1 VRTAGVVLA
10 GGRSR
15 RMGTDKAALRWGT
28 TTLLAHVCARVAEAV
43 DGPVIVVG
51 APGQEPPALP
61 AGVRYAAD
69 ATEGGGPL
77 VGILAGLVAATDE
90 ADAVYVSA
98 VDMPHLRPA
107 FVRRVLQGLDETTDV
122 VLPEAHGFR
131 HPLAAAYRTA
141 LAGPL
146 GEIVTAGGFKP
157 AELYAVVRT
166 RVVGP
171 EWLLADPVLQ
181 AQDPDLDSLL
191 NVNDPAAYAAAHA
204 VAFPP

>member
-15 RMGTDKAALRWGT
+15 RMGTPKAALAWGT
-28 TTLLAHVCARVAEAV
+28 TTLLAHACSLVREGV

-51 APGQEPPALP
+51 APGQAPPELP
-61 AGVRYAAD
+61 AGVLYAED
-69 ATEGGGPL
+69 AREGGGPL
-77 VGILAGLVAATDE
+77 AGILAGLSAAAAV

-107 FVRRVLQGLDETTDV
+107 FIRRVLRGLDDETDV

-146 GEIVTAGGFKP
+146 GEIVAAGGSKP

-171 EWLLADPVLQ
+171 EWLLADPLLR
-181 AQDPDLDSLL
+181 AADPDLDSLL
-191 NVNDPAAYAAAHA
+191 NVNDPDAYAAAHA

>member
-1 VRTAGVVLA
+1 MRRARS
-10 GGRSR
+10 GRSCPR
-15 RMGTDKAALRWGT
+15 ACSYAED
-28 TTLLAHVCARVAEAV
+28 AHA
-43 DGPVIVVG
+43 
-51 APGQEPPALP
+51 
-61 AGVRYAAD
+61 
-69 ATEGGGPL
+69 GGGPL
-77 VGILAGLVAATDE
+77 AGILAGLVAAAGS

-107 FVRRVLQGLDETTDV
+107 FVRRVVQGLDDETDV

-146 GEIVTAGGFKP
+146 GEIVAAGGFKP

-166 RVVGP
+166 RVVDP
-171 EWLLADPVLQ
+171 EWLLADPVLR
-181 AQDPDLDSLL
+181 AADPRLDSLL
-191 NVNDPAAYAAAHA
+191 NVNDPDDYAAAHA

>member
-1 VRTAGVVLA
+1 
-10 GGRSR
+10 
-15 RMGTDKAALRWGT
+15 MGTDKAALRWGT
-28 TTLLAHVCARVAEAV
+28 TTLLAHVCALVAEAV
-43 DGPVIVVG
+43 DGPVIVIG

-61 AGVRYAAD
+61 VGVLYAAD
-69 ATEGGGPL
+69 ASEGGGPL
-77 VGILAGLVAATDE
+77 AGILAGLVAAADD

-107 FVRRVLQGLDETTDV
+107 FVRRVLQGLDDGTDV

-141 LAGPL
+141 VAGPL
-146 GEIVTAGGFKP
+146 AGIVAGGGRTP

-166 RVVGP
+166 RIVGP

-181 AQDPDLDSLL
+181 GRDPDLDSLQ
-191 NVNDPAAYAAAHA
+191 NVNDPEAYAAAHS